1 MGKILNF
8 FRNKKVLV
16 TGHTGFKGAWLSH
29 VLLNSGAKVVGVSLD
44 PPTKPNLFETLNLED
59 HLAHYKADIR
69 DLDKLQEIFSK
80 EKPEV
85 IFHFA
90 AQALVREGYRD
101 PHFTF
106 STNVLGTVN
115 VLEAVRIVG
124 GARAVVVATTDK
136 VYKNIGMAQPYKEE
150 DVLGGKDPYSASKA
164 AADISTQ
171 SFIKSFF
178 PTEDLGRTHK
188 TGVAIVR
195 AGNII
200 GGGDWG
206 KDRLLPDIVRSV
218 YEKRGKNLIIRNP
231 KSVRPWQH
239 VLDPIHGCLL
249 LAKELSIGNKNA
261 VGAWNFG
268 PKEINFITV
277 EEMVKRSLSRL
288 EKGEYEIAPDSEKPE
303 EAILTLDASRANNH
317 LGWQPRYH
325 IDEALD
331 RTIEWYKCF
340 YERKP
345 VIQITDEQISSYF
358 NEV

>member
-1 MGKILNF
+1 MRSFFKDKKI
-8 FRNKKVLV
+8 LV
-16 TGHTGFKGAWLSH
+16 TGHTGFKGAWLSQ
-29 VLLNSGAKVVGVSLD
+29 VLLNFGAKVAGVSLD
-44 PPTKPNLFETLNLED
+44 PPTRQNLFEALNLEGR
-59 HLAHYKADIR
+59 LTHYRADIR
-69 DLDKLQEIFSK
+69 DLEKLQEILRK
-80 EKPEV
+80 ERPEA

-115 VLEAVRIVG
+115 VLEAVRRVG
-124 GARAVVVATTDK
+124 RVRAVVVATTDK
-136 VYKNIGMAQPYKEE
+136 VYENRGTLYPYKEE

-178 PTEDLGRTHK
+178 PAENLGRTHE

-195 AGNII
+195 AGNLI

-206 KDRLLPDIVRSV
+206 KDRLLPDIARSV
-218 YEKRGKNLIIRNP
+218 YEEGKKILVRNP
-231 KSVRPWQH
+231 GSIRPWQH
-239 VLDPIHGCLL
+239 VLDPIRGCLL
-249 LAKELSIGNKNA
+249 LAKELSSGNKNA

-268 PKEINFITV
+268 PKETNFITV
-277 EEMVKRSLSRL
+277 DEVVKRSLSIL
-288 EKGEYEIAPDSEKPE
+288 EKGEYEIAPDNEKPE
-303 EAILTLDASRANNH
+303 EAILILDASKASQH

-331 RTIEWYKCF
+331 RTLEWYKHF
-340 YERKP
+340 YERRP
-345 VIQITDEQISSYF
+345 VIKITNEQIASHF
-358 NEV
+358 GEV

>member
-1 MGKILNF
+1 MKNF
-8 FRNKKVLV
+8 FKDKRVLI
-16 TGHTGFKGAWLSH
+16 TGHTGFKGAWLSQ
-29 VLLNSGAKVVGVSLD
+29 VLLSFGARVVGVSLD
-44 PPTKPNLFETLNLED
+44 PPTSPNLFEVLSLQDRLT
-59 HLAHYKADIR
+59 HYRADIR
-69 DLDKLQEIFSK
+69 DLDKLQEILRK
-80 EKPEV
+80 EKPEA

-115 VLEAVRIVG
+115 VLEAMRRVG
-124 GARAVVVATTDK
+124 GVEAVVVATTDK
-136 VYKNIGMAQPYKEE
+136 VYENKGIRYPYKEE

-178 PTEDLGRTHK
+178 QAENLGRTHE

-195 AGNII
+195 AGNLI

-206 KDRLLPDIVRSV
+206 KDRLLPDIARSV
-218 YEKRGKNLIIRNP
+218 CEEGKKVLVRNP

-239 VLDPIHGCLL
+239 VLDPIQGCLL
-249 LAKELSIGNKNA
+249 LAKELSLGNKNA

-268 PKEINFITV
+268 PKETDFLTV
-277 EEMVKRSLSRL
+277 EEIVKRSLAIL
-288 EKGEYEIAPDSEKPE
+288 AQGEYEIVPDNEKPE
-303 EAILTLDASRANNH
+303 EAILTLDASKAHH
-317 LGWQPRYH
+317 LGWQSRYH
-325 IDEALD
+325 IDDALD
-331 RTIEWYKCF
+331 RTLEWYKHF

-345 VIQITDEQISSYF
+345 VIKITDEQIASHF
-358 NEV
+358 G